1 MTLNNVVVKEE
12 EEEEEE
18 EEEAQVA
25 SLFTW
30 LPRRRVFSE
39 THIQD
44 RA

>member
-1 MTLNNVVVKEE
+1 MTLNNVVVKN
-12 EEEEEE
+12 EEE

>member
-1 MTLNNVVVKEE
+1 MTLNNVVVK
-12 EEEEEE
+12 EEEEE

-44 RA
+44 RV

>member
-1 MTLNNVVVKEE
+1 MTLNNVVVKK
-12 EEEEEE
+12 E

-44 RA
+44 RV